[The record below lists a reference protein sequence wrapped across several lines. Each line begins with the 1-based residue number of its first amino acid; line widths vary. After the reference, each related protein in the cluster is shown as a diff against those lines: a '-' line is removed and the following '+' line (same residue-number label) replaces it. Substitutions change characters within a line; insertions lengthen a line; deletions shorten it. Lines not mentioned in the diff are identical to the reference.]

1 MSISKDYNA
10 ILNSLNKNIPFSRYD
25 ILTYYINQIKI
36 GETASNNHTMLAN
49 YRSYNTYRK
58 DVVAENL
65 NLKLNETYND
75 EDNMEQSFYDSSL
88 LLCVNSSL
96 NSVIYRFPGTVLS
109 PKYPT
114 NNREMTL
121 EDLFSTFYYDY
132 LVALDTKYMLEN
144 ENNETYYFNKATIDP
159 VTGNETPGGL
169 YRILPIGT
177 TYIDDTINNNYT
189 TQLSI
194 NSSTGII
201 NVNTETI
208 ESIVEYDGTY
218 TPKIGELLSGK
229 LYIVIQ
235 SPGMSP
241 RKIVFSNDLLP
252 TLFVNDDK
260 YEKTNVYIMND
271 NQLCR
276 LCDIKLFERIGFTV
290 SWEKLIGVS
299 QIKAMLDTI
308 EISRTDYDDNVVN
321 DISTNIHNAKFNLY
335 YYVYYTNSAY
345 PDKDYKVIYGINN
358 VTYKDINNQ
367 DMTIQ
372 MGDSFF
378 LQPIENGIPIPWSNN
393 ETIVTD
399 NNKQFIDLDNL
410 VNIGRISPVD
420 GLSNHHIILNIFFTM
435 TLVLNGFKIAD
446 GSEPDEP
453 TYTFAWYEDVE

>member
-58 DVVAENL
+58 DVVGENL

-75 EDNMEQSFYDSSL
+75 EDNMEQSFYDPSL
-88 LLCVNSSL
+88 LLCINSSL

-121 EDLFSTFYYDY
+121 EDLFSIFYYDY

-169 YRILPIGT
+169 YRILPVGT
-177 TYIDDTINNNYT
+177 TYIDDTANNSYT
-189 TQLSI
+189 TELSI
-194 NSSTGII
+194 NSNTGII
-201 NVNTETI
+201 QVNTETT
-208 ESIVEYDGTY
+208 ESVVEYDGTY
-218 TPKIGELLSGK
+218 TPKIGELLSGE

-235 SPGMSP
+235 SPGMSA
-241 RKIVFSNDLLP
+241 RKIVFNNDLLP

-276 LCDIKLFERIGFTV
+276 LCDIKLFERLGFTV
-290 SWEKLIGVS
+290 SWEKLIG
-299 QIKAMLDTI
+299 ILKIYTMLNTI
-308 EISRTDYDDNVVN
+308 TIDDALSAQENEIRNTILN
-321 DISTNIHNAKFNLY
+321 NAKFKLY

-345 PDKDYKVIYGINN
+345 PGIGYKCISGINN
-358 VTYKDINNQ
+358 ITYKDLTGTDI
-367 DMTIQ
+367 TIQ
-372 MGDSFF
+372 LGTSFF
-378 LQPIENGIPIPWSNN
+378 NDEIYPWSIEDDN
-393 ETIVTD
+393 EIIVTD
-399 NNKQFIDLDNL
+399 DNKQFIDLNNL
-410 VNIGRISPVD
+410 VNIGRIAPVD
-420 GLSNHHIILNIFFTM
+420 GLSNHHIILNIFYTM
-435 TLVLNGFKIAD
+435 TLVLNGFSIAEEPEP
-446 GSEPDEP
+446 EPDEP
-453 TYTFAWYEDVE
+453 TYTFTWYENNE